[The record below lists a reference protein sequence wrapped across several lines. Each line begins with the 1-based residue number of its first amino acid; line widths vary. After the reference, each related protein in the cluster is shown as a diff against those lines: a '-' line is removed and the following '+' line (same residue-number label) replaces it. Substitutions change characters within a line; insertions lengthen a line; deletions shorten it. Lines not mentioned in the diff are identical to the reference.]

1 MSNYRTGNDYWVA
14 IGKEYGTGNE
24 GYGTGRMNSTTDDL
38 AWGALTVFPD
48 KLEIGGER
56 ATIDTGYKTLTG
68 IPMPVDKVLGNYNYT
83 LTISGILSKRHE
95 IFLQGLMTKTE
106 NRYELETIPDFIPS
120 FVILRVWNDPP
131 TGTPAET
138 YKVDKFKGAQLT
150 KLSFSGASGDM
161 VKYEAT
167 FNITTFEREISQKI
181 TGTKPLFS
189 AIADGLFNFGDM
201 EFDLAYG
208 DGIEAKSFSFN
219 IGYEFPDDATQYMN
233 SLTRLPAIPLRV
245 YGEFNY
251 VNNYNKNGN
260 EKLLET
266 LLYDNIQIEDQAFYL
281 ISGANSWLIG
291 FYSQPINYSLAD
303 PDKALFEN
311 NITVRLALSSN
322 DLGVNYLLFISI
334 T

>member
-1 MSNYRTGNDYWVA
+1 MSNYRTGNDYWIA

-95 IFLQGLMTKTE
+95 IFLQGKKKKKGNKYQLK
-106 NRYELETIPDFIPS
+106 TIPDFIPS

-181 TGTKPLFS
+181 TGTKPAFS

-201 EFDLAYG
+201 EFGVNYG
-208 DGIEAKSFSFN
+208 ESNEAKSFSFN

-245 YGEFNY
+245 AGEFNV

-266 LLYDNIQIEDQAFYL
+266 LLYNTIDEQGFSLINNSHSWSFWFY
-281 ISGANSWLIG
+281 A
-291 FYSQPINYSLAD
+291 QPISYSLAD

-311 NITVRLALSSN
+311 NITFRLAVS
-322 DLGVNYLLFISI
+322 DVGEAHAPLLEISI

>member
-1 MSNYRTGNDYWVA
+1 MSNYRTGNDYWIA

-38 AWGALTVFPD
+38 AWNALTVFPD

-95 IFLQGLMTKTE
+95 IFLQGLMTKTG
-106 NRYELETIPDFIPS
+106 NQYQLKTIPDFIPS
-120 FVILRVWNDPP
+120 FVILRVWNDAP

-167 FNITTFEREISQKI
+167 FNITTFEREVSQKI
-181 TGTKPLFS
+181 TGTKPAFS

-208 DGIEAKSFSFN
+208 DRTEAKSFSFN

-245 YGEFNY
+245 VGEFSY

-260 EKLLET
+260 DPSIET
-266 LLYDNIQIEDQAFYL
+266 YYIYKEIYDDAF
-281 ISGANSWLIG
+281 IFKSGANKWE
-291 FYSQPINYSLAD
+291 FQFFCQPINYSLAD

-311 NITVRLALSSN
+311 NITERLALSSN
-322 DLGVNYLLFISI
+322 ELSVNNLLLI
-334 T
+334 TIT

>member
-1 MSNYRTGNDYWVA
+1 MSNYRTGNDYWIA
-14 IGKEYGTGNE
+14 IGKEYGTGNT
-24 GYGTGRMNSTTDDL
+24 GYGTGRTVSGTNDMAWTD
-38 AWGALTVFPD
+38 LTVFPD

-95 IFLQGLMTKTE
+95 IFLQGLMTKTG
-106 NRYELETIPDFIPS
+106 NQYELETIPDFIPS
-120 FVILRVWNDPP
+120 FVILRVWNDAP

-150 KLSFSGASGDM
+150 KLTITGTSGDM

-167 FNITTFEREISQKI
+167 FNITTFEREINQKI
-181 TGTKPLFS
+181 TGTKPAFS

-201 EFDLAYG
+201 EFDLQFG
-208 DGIEAKSFSFN
+208 TEQTQAKSFSFN
-219 IGYEFPDDATQYMN
+219 IGYEFPDDNTQYMN
-233 SLTRLPAIPLRV
+233 SYMRLPAIPLRV
-245 YGEFNY
+245 AGEFNY

-260 EKLLET
+260 EILLET
-266 LLYDNIQIEDQAFYL
+266 LLYNEIYEQAFSL
-281 ISGANSWLIG
+281 INNSHNWSFG
-291 FYSQPINYSLAD
+291 FYAQPINYSLAD

-311 NITVRLALSSN
+311 NITERLALPS
-322 DLGVNYLLFISI
+322 DGLGVINLLII
-334 T
+334 TIT

>member
-1 MSNYRTGNDYWVA
+1 MSNYRTGNDYWIA

-24 GYGTGRMNSTTDDL
+24 GYGSGRMNSTTDDL
-38 AWGALTVFPD
+38 AWNALTVFPD

-95 IFLQGLMTKTE
+95 IFLQGLMTKTG
-106 NRYELETIPDFIPS
+106 NQYQLKTIPDFIPS
-120 FVILRVWNDPP
+120 FVILRVWNDAP

-167 FNITTFEREISQKI
+167 FNITTFEREINQKI
-181 TGTKPLFS
+181 TGTKPAFS
-189 AIADGLFNFGDM
+189 VIADGLFNFGDM
-201 EFDLAYG
+201 EFDLQFG
-208 DGIEAKSFSFN
+208 TEHTQAKSFSFN
-219 IGYEFPDDATQYMN
+219 IGYEIPDDATQYMN
-233 SLTRLPAIPLRV
+233 SYMRLPAIPLRV
-245 YGEFNY
+245 AGEFNV
-251 VNNYNKNGN
+251 VNNYNKNGGEIN
-260 EKLLET
+260 IET
-266 LLYDNIQIEDQAFYL
+266 LLYNAIYAQAFSL
-281 ISGANSWLIG
+281 INNSHSWS
-291 FYSQPINYSLAD
+291 FEFFCQPINYSLAD

-311 NITVRLALSSN
+311 NITFRLAGSDVGEASAH
-322 DLGVNYLLFISI
+322 LLEISI

>member
-1 MSNYRTGNDYWVA
+1 MSNYRTGNDYWIA
-14 IGKEYGTGNE
+14 IGKEYGTGNT
-24 GYGTGRMNSTTDDL
+24 GYGTGRTVSGTNDMAWTD
-38 AWGALTVFPD
+38 LTVFPD

-83 LTISGILSKRHE
+83 LTISGILSLRHE
-95 IFLQGLMTKTE
+95 IFLQGLMTKTG
-106 NRYELETIPDFIPS
+106 NLYLLQTIPDFIPS

-167 FNITTFEREISQKI
+167 FNITTFEREVSQKI
-181 TGTKPLFS
+181 TGTKPAFS

-201 EFDLAYG
+201 EFDLQFG
-208 DGIEAKSFSFN
+208 TENTEAKSFSFN

-233 SLTRLPAIPLRV
+233 SYMRLPAIPLRV
-245 YGEFNY
+245 AGELF
-251 VNNYNKNGN
+251 
-260 EKLLET
+260 
-266 LLYDNIQIEDQAFYL
+266 Q
-281 ISGANSWLIG
+281 
-291 FYSQPINYSLAD
+291 SL
-303 PDKALFEN
+303 F
-311 NITVRLALSSN
+311 
-322 DLGVNYLLFISI
+322 
-334 T
+334 

>member
-1 MSNYRTGNDYWVA
+1 MSNYRTGNDYWIA
-14 IGKEYGTGNE
+14 IGKEYGTTNE

-95 IFLQGLMTKTE
+95 IFLQGLMTKTV
-106 NRYELETIPDFIPS
+106 NKYELKTIPDFIPS
-120 FVILRVWNDPP
+120 FVILRVWNDAP

-138 YKVDKFKGAQLT
+138 YKVDKLKGAQLT

-181 TGTKPLFS
+181 TGTKPLMS
-189 AIADGLFNFGDM
+189 AINTGLFNFGDM
-201 EFDLAYG
+201 EFGLQNGTELA
-208 DGIEAKSFSFN
+208 EAKSFSFN
-219 IGYEFPDDATQYMN
+219 IGYEFPDDSTQYMN
-233 SLTRLPAIPLRV
+233 SHMRLPAIPLRAV
-245 YGEFNY
+245 GEFNY
-251 VNNYNKNGN
+251 VNNYCKTTDNNI
-260 EKLLET
+260 ET
-266 LLYDNIQIEDQAFYL
+266 LLYDNNQIEKQGFNL
-281 ISGANSWLIG
+281 ISGANTWEFQFFCQL
-291 FYSQPINYSLAD
+291 INYSLAD

-311 NITVRLALSSN
+311 NITYRLIVSNIGESYESLLS
-322 DLGVNYLLFISI
+322 ISI
-334 T
+334 V

>member
-1 MSNYRTGNDYWVA
+1 MSNYRTGKDYWIA
-14 IGKEYGTGNE
+14 RGKEYGTGNT
-24 GYGTGRMNSTTDDL
+24 GYGTGRTVSGTDDM
-38 AWGALTVFPD
+38 AWTDLTVFPD

-95 IFLQGLMTKTE
+95 IFLQGLMTKTD
-106 NRYELETIPDFIPS
+106 NIYELKTIPDFIPS
-120 FVILRVWNDPP
+120 FVILRVWNDAP

-181 TGTKPLFS
+181 TGTKPAFS

-201 EFDLAYG
+201 EFYLFYG
-208 DGIEAKSFSFN
+208 ESNEAKSFSFN

-233 SLTRLPAIPLRV
+233 SYTRLPAIPLRV
-245 YGEFNY
+245 AGEFSY
-251 VNNYNKNGN
+251 VNNYHKNGY
-260 EKLLET
+260 EKTLET
-266 LLYDNIQIEDQAFYL
+266 LLYNNNQIEEQAFDL
-281 ISGANSWLIG
+281 ISGANTWSFG
-291 FYSQPINYSLAD
+291 FYIQPISYSLAD

-311 NITVRLALSSN
+311 NITFRLAVSAV
-322 DLGVNYLLFISI
+322 GEGCAPLLEISI

>member
-1 MSNYRTGNDYWVA
+1 MSNYRTGNDYWIA
-14 IGKEYGTGNE
+14 IGKEYGNTNE
-24 GYGTGRMNSTTDDL
+24 GYGTGMTDDGTTDISWNDL
-38 AWGALTVFPD
+38 IAFPD

-56 ATIDTGYKTLTG
+56 VTIDTGYKTLTG

-95 IFLQGLMTKTE
+95 IFLQGLMTKTG
-106 NRYELETIPDFIPS
+106 NQYQLKTIPDFIPS
-120 FVILRVWNDPP
+120 FVILRVWNDAP
-131 TGTPAET
+131 TGTPAEN

-167 FNITTFEREISQKI
+167 FNITTFEREVSQKI
-181 TGTKPLFS
+181 TGTKPAFS

-201 EFDLAYG
+201 EFDLQYG
-208 DGIEAKSFSFN
+208 TEPTQAKSFSFN
-219 IGYEFPDDATQYMN
+219 IGYEIPDDATQYMN

-245 YGEFNY
+245 AGEFSY
-251 VNNYNKNGN
+251 VNNYHKNGI
-260 EKLLET
+260 EKRLET
-266 LLYDNIQIEDQAFYL
+266 LLYNAIDEQGFSL
-281 ISGANSWLIG
+281 INNSHSWSFWFFAL
-291 FYSQPINYSLAD
+291 PISYSLAD

-311 NITVRLALSSN
+311 NITFRLAVS
-322 DLGVNYLLFISI
+322 DVGGEPLLDISI

>member
-1 MSNYRTGNDYWVA
+1 MSNYRTGNDYWIA
-14 IGKEYGTGNE
+14 IGKEYGTTNE
-24 GYGTGRMNSTTDDL
+24 GYGTGRMNSGTDDL
-38 AWGALTVFPD
+38 AWNALTVFPD

-95 IFLQGLMTKTE
+95 IFLQGLMTKTV
-106 NRYELETIPDFIPS
+106 NKYELKTIPDFIPS
-120 FVILRVWNDPP
+120 FVILRVWNDAP

-167 FNITTFEREISQKI
+167 FNITTFEREINQKI
-181 TGTKPLFS
+181 TGTKPAFS

-201 EFDLAYG
+201 EFELQFG
-208 DGIEAKSFSFN
+208 ESNEAKSFSFN
-219 IGYEFPDDATQYMN
+219 IGYEFPDDSTQYMN

-245 YGEFNY
+245 SGEFNY
-251 VNNYNKNGN
+251 VNNYHKNGDDAYI
-260 EKLLET
+260 ET
-266 LLYDNIQIEDQAFYL
+266 DYIYKEIYDEGFIFK
-281 ISGANSWLIG
+281 SGANKWEFQFFCQL
-291 FYSQPINYSLAD
+291 INYSLAD

-311 NITVRLALSSN
+311 NITERLALYSN
-322 DLGVNYLLFISI
+322 DLGNNNLLLI
-334 T
+334 TIT

>member
-1 MSNYRTGNDYWVA
+1 MSNYRTGNDYWIA
-14 IGKEYGTGNE
+14 IGKEYGTGNT
-24 GYGTGRMNSTTDDL
+24 GYGTGRTVSGTNDMAWTD
-38 AWGALTVFPD
+38 LTVFPD

-83 LTISGILSKRHE
+83 LTISGILSLRHE
-95 IFLQGLMTKTE
+95 IFLQGLMTKTG
-106 NRYELETIPDFIPS
+106 NLYLLQTIPDFIPS

-167 FNITTFEREISQKI
+167 FNITTFEREVSQKI
-181 TGTKPLFS
+181 TGTKPAFS

-201 EFDLAYG
+201 EFDLQFG
-208 DGIEAKSFSFN
+208 TENTEAKSFSFN

-233 SLTRLPAIPLRV
+233 SYMRLPAIPLRV
-245 YGEFNY
+245 AGEFNY
-251 VNNYNKNGN
+251 VNNYHKNGI

-266 LLYDNIQIEDQAFYL
+266 KLYNEIDEQAFSL
-281 ISGANSWLIG
+281 INNSHRWSFW
-291 FYSQPINYSLAD
+291 FYAQPISYSLAD

-311 NITVRLALSSN
+311 NITFRLAVSAV
-322 DLGVNYLLFISI
+322 GEGYAPLLEISI

>member
-1 MSNYRTGNDYWVA
+1 MSNYRTGNDYWIA

-95 IFLQGLMTKTE
+95 IFLQGLMTKTG
-106 NRYELETIPDFIPS
+106 NKYELKTIPDFIPS

-150 KLSFSGASGDM
+150 KLSFFRC
-161 VKYEAT
+161 K
-167 FNITTFEREISQKI
+167 R
-181 TGTKPLFS
+181 
-189 AIADGLFNFGDM
+189 
-201 EFDLAYG
+201 
-208 DGIEAKSFSFN
+208 
-219 IGYEFPDDATQYMN
+219 
-233 SLTRLPAIPLRV
+233 
-245 YGEFNY
+245 
-251 VNNYNKNGN
+251 
-260 EKLLET
+260 
-266 LLYDNIQIEDQAFYL
+266 
-281 ISGANSWLIG
+281 
-291 FYSQPINYSLAD
+291 
-303 PDKALFEN
+303 
-311 NITVRLALSSN
+311 
-322 DLGVNYLLFISI
+322 
-334 T
+334 

>member
-1 MSNYRTGNDYWVA
+1 MSNYRTGNDYWIA
-14 IGKEYGTGNE
+14 IGKEYGTGNT

-38 AWGALTVFPD
+38 AWNALTVFPD

-68 IPMPVDKVLGNYNYT
+68 IPMPVDKVLGIYNYT

-95 IFLQGLMTKTE
+95 IFLQGLMTKTV
-106 NRYELETIPDFIPS
+106 NQYYQLETIPDFIPS
-120 FVILRVWNDPP
+120 FVILRVWNDAP

-181 TGTKPLFS
+181 TGTKPAFS

-201 EFDLAYG
+201 EFDLVYG
-208 DGIEAKSFSFN
+208 DRTDAKSFSFN

-245 YGEFNY
+245 AGEFSY
-251 VNNYNKNGN
+251 VNNYHKNGYEKTLENQIYNTIN
-260 EKLLET
+260 EEGFTFK
-266 LLYDNIQIEDQAFYL
+266 
-281 ISGANSWLIG
+281 SGSNSWDFG
-291 FYSQPINYSLAD
+291 FYAQPINYSLAD

-311 NITVRLALSSN
+311 NITERLALSSN
-322 DLGVNYLLFISI
+322 DLGVKNLLLI
-334 T
+334 TIT